1 MRLDHGALVVADE
14 QRAREFYVGALGLE
28 EIPRPSSFDFPGLW
42 VRVGDQE
49 IHIIGGRGA
58 RMDWTAD
65 ELAGGFAS
73 HLAIEVEDFDG
84 FLAQLGTPLVAGPRD
99 RGDGVRQA
107 YVQDPDGHVIE
118 IMSHGPDGHASGSS
132 TSESPGATAG

>member
-14 QRAREFYVGALGLE
+14 QRAREFYVGALGLA
-28 EIPRPSSFDFPGLW
+28 EIARPSNFDFPGLW

-49 IHIIGGRGA
+49 IHIIRGRGA
-58 RMDWTAD
+58 RPDWTAD

-84 FLAQLGTPLVAGPRD
+84 FLARLRIPLVGGPRE

-118 IMSHGPDGHASGSS
+118 IMGG
-132 TSESPGATAG
+132 